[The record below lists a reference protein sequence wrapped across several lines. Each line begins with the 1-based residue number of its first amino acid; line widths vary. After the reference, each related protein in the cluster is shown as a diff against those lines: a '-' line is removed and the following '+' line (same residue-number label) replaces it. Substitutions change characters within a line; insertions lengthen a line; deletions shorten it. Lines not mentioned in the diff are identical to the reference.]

1 MVLSAQKAIKPTNA
15 ATLNFEDCRTGF
27 GLPRRFYTSANIYEY
42 DIKNYWNNSWIWVG
56 HTCQLSET
64 GNFFVFDYGEESV
77 IISRDREGQINA
89 FMNVCRH
96 RGSRICIQK
105 SGSTRVFSC
114 PYHAWTYELN
124 GKLRS
129 AREMGT
135 EFDRTDY
142 SLRRLHLRIFQ
153 GLIFVCAADIP
164 PAIEVGLEELASL
177 TAPFD
182 IANLKIAH
190 KASYIVSANWKLA
203 IENYM
208 ECYHCSPAHSEYS
221 LSHSLKDPKS
231 VTSELM
237 SNMRRN
243 GKIAGLPV
251 QEFARNRTNG
261 SDVDMDFYCHRYP
274 LYPSYLT
281 GSRTGAPLAPLL
293 GNLKKYDGGTT
304 DIQIG
309 ILNNFLA
316 YSDHM
321 IGYRFIPMSLQKTNM
336 EVIWFVRKDAVEGK
350 DFKKEDL
357 IWLWHVTSQDDERI
371 INLNQEGINSHH
383 FTPGPLSEME
393 WGIKAFHQN
402 YLHFV

>member
-1 MVLSAQKAIKPTNA
+1 MLTSPKIAIETSNA
-15 ATLNFEDCRTGF
+15 ANLNLKDYVSGF
-27 GLPRRFYTSANIYEY
+27 GLPRRFYTSAHIYEY

-56 HTCQLSET
+56 HICQLSEPD
-64 GNFFVFDYGEESV
+64 NFFVFDYGEESI

-96 RGSRICIQK
+96 RGSRICIER
-105 SGSTRVFSC
+105 SGSRRVFTC

-124 GKLRS
+124 GQLRS
-129 AREMGT
+129 AREMGQK
-135 EFDRTDY
+135 FVRSDY

-153 GLIFVCAADIP
+153 GLIFVCAGDTPPDIE
-164 PAIEVGLEELASL
+164 IGLEKIASL

-182 IANLKIAH
+182 IDNLKIAH
-190 KASYIVSANWKLA
+190 SASYIVSANWKLA

-208 ECYHCSPAHSEYS
+208 ECYHCSPAHAEYS

-231 VTSELM
+231 MTPELM
-237 SNMRRN
+237 SQMRQA
-243 GKIAGLPV
+243 GKIAGIPV
-251 QEFARNRTNG
+251 QDFARNRTDG

-274 LYPSYLT
+274 LYPNYLT

-293 GNLKKYDGGTT
+293 GNLKIYDGGTT

-316 YSDHM
+316 YSDHL
-321 IGYRFIPMSLQKTNM
+321 IGYRFIPISLQETNM
-336 EVIWFVRKDAVEGK
+336 EVIWFVRKDAIEGK
-350 DFKKEDL
+350 DFIKKDL
-357 IWLWHVTSQDDERI
+357 TWLWHVTSQDDERI
-371 INLNQEGINSHH
+371 ISLNQEGVNSHY
-383 FTPGPLSEME
+383 FRPGPLSEME

-402 YLHFV
+402 YLRLI